1 MLSFREQLRLAGQ
14 NAALAR
20 SLSPVSSAAFR
31 LLLRVHA
38 NRARDVA
45 CCFFFPVLYCDKVV
59 HL

>member
-20 SLSPVSSAAFR
+20 SLSPFPP
-31 LLLRVHA
+31 LRSGCCGSML
-38 NRARDVA
+38 AREMLHVA
-45 CCFFFPVLYCDKVV
+45 FFPVLYCDKVV